1 MPGRVAQLNPF
12 KTMTARRL
20 ALLFG
25 IVYFAQGMW
34 YLPNQTITI
43 SLKDAGLSAGQIAT
57 FFAITVVPWLI
68 KPVYGLLSD
77 FVPIFGYHRKS
88 YLLLTSGTAAV
99 AGFLLALMGEHSYA
113 NMATL
118 FTLMALGLAFT
129 DVLVD
134 ALMVENGKPLGL
146 TGAFQSVQWGAIILA
161 SVLVG
166 EIGGYLAH
174 HRKLHAAFFLSACF
188 PLLSLVMST
197 FFVHEAPARGD
208 RGSFRETWRAIR
220 SALRE
225 RETWLVAGFIFFW
238 TFSPSFGPAF
248 LFYQTDTLR
257 FDQQFIGHL
266 GALSSLAGVVGAFIY
281 APLSRRVPLRRLI
294 NLSIGIATASTIAY
308 LLYRDRTSA
317 LVIDTFFGCIGM
329 ITRLSILDLAA
340 KSCPRHV
347 EATFFA
353 FLMSVYNGGTQ
364 ISENVGARLYDSYG
378 YTTLVLISTITTA
391 AVWLLVPFVRIDRI
405 ESRARHAAM
414 PPT

>member
-12 KTMTARRL
+12 KTTTARRL

-77 FVPIFGYHRKS
+77 FVPLFGYHRKS

-99 AGFLLALMGEHSYA
+99 AGFLLALLGEHSYA

-146 TGAFQSVQWGAIILA
+146 TGAFQSVQWGAIIFA

-174 HRKLHAAFFLSACF
+174 HRKLHAAFLLSACF

-220 SALRE
+220 HALRE

-248 LFYQTDTLR
+248 LFYQTDTLG

-266 GALSSLAGVVGAFIY
+266 GALSSLAGVAGAFIY

-294 NLSIGIATASTIAY
+294 NLSIGIATASTLAY

-317 LVIDTFFGCIGM
+317 LAIDTFFGCIGM

-364 ISENVGARLYDSYG
+364 LSENVGARLYDSYG
-378 YTTLVLISTITTA
+378 YTTLVLISTIATA

>member
-1 MPGRVAQLNPF
+1 MPGRVARLNPF
-12 KTMTARRL
+12 KTKAAQRL

-238 TFSPSFGPAF
+238 T
-248 LFYQTDTLR
+248 LR